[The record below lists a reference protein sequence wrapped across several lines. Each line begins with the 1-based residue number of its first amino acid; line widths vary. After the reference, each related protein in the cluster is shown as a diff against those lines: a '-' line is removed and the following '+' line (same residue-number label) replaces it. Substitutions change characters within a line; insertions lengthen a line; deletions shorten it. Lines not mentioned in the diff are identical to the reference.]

1 MKILVASDTH
11 LSVDRLIEVAELEQP
26 DKIFHLGDSLG
37 KVEQVEA
44 ICEVPVTAVRGN
56 CDSDISLRSEVI
68 EEIGSHKAL
77 LTHGHYYGVGCD
89 VEDLDELIA
98 AAKAKGCDIV
108 MYGHTH
114 VPLLSRGYKGMT
126 ILNPGSISSP
136 RQPSRKCTYAVIEVL
151 ENGDFSIAMKEAKK

>member
-11 LSVDRLIEVAELEQP
+11 YSVDRLVKAAESEKP

-37 KVEQVEA
+37 KAEQVEA
-44 ICEVPVTAVRGN
+44 ICEVPVTVVRGN
-56 CDSDISLRSEVI
+56 CDSDISIPSEVI
-68 EEIGSHKAL
+68 EEIGNHKAL
-77 LTHGHYYGVGCD
+77 LTHGHYYGVGYD
-89 VEDLDELIA
+89 VEDLDELID
-98 AAKAKGCDIV
+98 AAKAKGCDIA

-136 RQPSRKCTYAVIEVL
+136 RQPSRKCTYAVIEID
-151 ENGDFSIAMKEAKK
+151 ENNEISISMREI

>member
-11 LSVDRLIEVAELEQP
+11 LSVDRLIKVTELEKP
-26 DKIFHLGDSLG
+26 DKVFHLGDSLG

-56 CDSDISLRSEVI
+56 CDSDISMPSEVI
-68 EEIGSHKAL
+68 EEIGNHKAL
-77 LTHGHYYGVGCD
+77 LTHGHYYGVGYD
-89 VEDLDELIA
+89 VEDLDELID

-136 RQPSRKCTYAVIEVL
+136 RQPSRKCTYAIIEVDD
-151 ENGDFSIAMKEAKK
+151 NGEPNFYMKDII